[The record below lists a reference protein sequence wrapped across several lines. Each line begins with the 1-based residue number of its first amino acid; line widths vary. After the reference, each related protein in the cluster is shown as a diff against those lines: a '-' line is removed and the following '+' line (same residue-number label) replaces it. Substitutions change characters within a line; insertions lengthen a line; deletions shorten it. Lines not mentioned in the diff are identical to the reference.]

1 MEDLDERLEAST
13 IKSIP
18 VNRKLKNDYKNFEK
32 KNTFTVEKKDWDDI
46 PLDMNVKKNNMMKK

>member
-1 MEDLDERLEAST
+1 MDELDERLEAST

-46 PLDMNVKKNNMMKK
+46 PLDMNVKKNNLMKK